1 MSELPLSLVK
11 IHPHQCPLKEIA
23 ECILIVTNKS
33 IVVDNEVVTQQTEDM
48 MMRVVGRSSNKIY
61 EVTRTLLPVCFLN
74 FI

>member
-11 IHPHQCPLKEIA
+11 ILPHQCPLKEIA

-48 MMRVVGRSSNKIY
+48 MRVVGRSSNKIY